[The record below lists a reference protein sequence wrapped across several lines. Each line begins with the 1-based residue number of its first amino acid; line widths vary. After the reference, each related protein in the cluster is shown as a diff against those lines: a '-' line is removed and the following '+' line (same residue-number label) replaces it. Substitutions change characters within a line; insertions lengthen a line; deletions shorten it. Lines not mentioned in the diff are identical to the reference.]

1 MIPST
6 SQIHI
11 IHSKQTIM
19 KKIYSAPTLTTIT
32 YDLEEGVLSASVQL
46 GIKPTGSKIDKENQ
60 ILSVGGWDS
69 SNWAPAEPDENE
81 KEK

>member
-6 SQIHI
+6 SQTHI

-19 KKIYSAPTLTTIT
+19 KKIYSAPSLTTIT
-32 YDLEEGVLSASVQL
+32 YDLEEGVLSASI
-46 GIKPTGSKIDKENQ
+46 GIHQSGGKITDQTQ

-69 SNWAPAEPDENE
+69 SNWAPAEPEENE
-81 KEK
+81 KEKK

>member
-1 MIPST
+1 
-6 SQIHI
+6 
-11 IHSKQTIM
+11 M
-19 KKIYSAPTLTTIT
+19 KKIYSAPSLTTIT
-32 YDLEEGVLSASVQL
+32 YDLEEGVLSASI
-46 GIKPTGSKIDKENQ
+46 GIHQSGSKIDKENQ

>member
-32 YDLEEGVLSASVQL
+32 YDLEEGVLSASI
-46 GIKPTGSKIDKENQ
+46 GIHQSGGKINDETM

-69 SNWAPAEPDENE
+69 SNWAPAEPEENE
-81 KEK
+81 KEKK

>member
-6 SQIHI
+6 YQTYI

-19 KKIYSAPTLTTIT
+19 KKIYSAPSLTTIT
-32 YDLEEGVLSASVQL
+32 YDLEEGVLSASIQL
-46 GIKPTGSKIDKENQ
+46 KPTDGKINDETQ

-69 SNWAPAEPDENE
+69 SNWAPAEPEENE